1 MLDVTAKDA
10 QGVQV
15 FGESKTFNMIGYTQK
30 DRQGEKT
37 VDNWLIRS
45 FEDKAIQPGKTTHTF
60 EIAVPA
66 GVNEIEVHAA
76 LTYQVGDKVTP
87 MTQTSRKISVAQTN
101 K

>member
-1 MLDVTAKDA
+1 VLDVTAKDA

-45 FEDKAIQPGKTTHTF
+45 FEDKALQPGKTTHTF
-60 EIAVPA
+60 EVKLPA
-66 GVNEIEVHAA
+66 GVDEVDVRAA
-76 LTYQVGDKVTP
+76 LTYIVADKVTP
-87 MTQTSRKISVAQTN
+87 MTEASQKISVAQT
-101 K
+101 KK